1 MTTKKFKE
9 TRRIHADEVRQL
21 CIDYGYYTLGT
32 SEDYKHLLNDLCAIE
47 KVIGTEQLQ
56 EIAEDIVSHSRF
68 DDPLLFVDEYIP
80 AVMYDLAKRCCFP
93 CFS

>member
-9 TRRIHADEVRQL
+9 IRRIHVDEVRQL

-32 SEDYKHLLNDLCAIE
+32 SEDYDHLLNDLCAIE

-68 DDPLLFVDEYIP
+68 DDSLLLEEVYIS
-80 AVMYDLAKRCCFP
+80 AVMYDLANCCSF
-93 CFS
+93 FFF